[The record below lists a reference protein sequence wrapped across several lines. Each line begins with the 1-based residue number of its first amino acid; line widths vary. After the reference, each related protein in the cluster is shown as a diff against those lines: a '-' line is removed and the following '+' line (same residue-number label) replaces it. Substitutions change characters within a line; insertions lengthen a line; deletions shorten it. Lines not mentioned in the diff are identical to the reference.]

1 MKNDIFMQKIIAIG
15 EMRREKIFLRKNG
28 IKNFLILLML
38 IIKTMK
44 KIKMEEMSS
53 YILMKKIIWLII
65 IIFLILEKY
74 SDIKI

>member
-1 MKNDIFMQKIIAIG
+1 MILIFMRKIIAIG
-15 EMRREKIFLRKNG
+15 EMRTEKIFLKKNG

>member
-1 MKNDIFMQKIIAIG
+1 MILIFMRKIIAIG
-15 EMRREKIFLRKNG
+15 EMRPEKIFLKKNG

>member
-1 MKNDIFMQKIIAIG
+1 MILIFMRKIIVIG
-15 EMRREKIFLRKNG
+15 EMRPEKIFLKKNG